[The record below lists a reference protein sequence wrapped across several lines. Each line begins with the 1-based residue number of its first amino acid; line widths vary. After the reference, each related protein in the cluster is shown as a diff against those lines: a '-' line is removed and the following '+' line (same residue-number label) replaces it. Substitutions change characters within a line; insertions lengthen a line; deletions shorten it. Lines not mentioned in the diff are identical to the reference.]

1 MVNLNPARGTEPGKI
16 RPAVVIQSNLLN
28 QAGHPSALI
37 SPITSRLSE
46 SENILRVRLD
56 DLGTGLESVSEVLV
70 DQVKAQD
77 NRWFLEKIGKLNNE
91 KAMELKEKLG
101 AVVDF

>member
-1 MVNLNPARGTEPGKI
+1 MV
-16 RPAVVIQSNLLN
+16 VQSNLLN
-28 QAGHPSALI
+28 QTGHPSTLI

-46 SENILRVRLD
+46 SENSLRVRLD
-56 DLGTGLESVSEVLV
+56 TSGTGLESLSEVLV
-70 DQVKAQD
+70 DQVGALD
-77 NRWFLEKIGKLNNE
+77 NRRFLEKIGKLNNE